1 MHGENLINFKV
12 TLEGQTYTGLA
23 PDAVEAATKF
33 IEKVNPSKIPC
44 LIDVEDNDN
53 SENKYLVFAPLVLSN
68 MGKHKQKVPENVT
81 DWKCENARFTQQSSV
96 MIIMLRRRGR

>member
-1 MHGENLINFKV
+1 MDGENLTNFKV

-33 IEKVNPSKIPC
+33 IEAINPSKIPC
-44 LIDVEDNDN
+44 LFDVEDNDN

-68 MGKHKQKVPENVT
+68 MGKHKQSAK
-81 DWKCENARFTQQSSV
+81 
-96 MIIMLRRRGR
+96 MLKSIEETL

>member
-23 PDAVEAATKF
+23 PDAIEAATKF
-33 IEKVNPSKIPC
+33 IEKVKPSKIPC

-53 SENKYLVFAPLVLSN
+53 SEDRDETMEKGIKRIKDMFVFAITATFSIFAYIWLFIVL
-68 MGKHKQKVPENVT
+68 Q
-81 DWKCENARFTQQSSV
+81 D
-96 MIIMLRRRGR
+96 